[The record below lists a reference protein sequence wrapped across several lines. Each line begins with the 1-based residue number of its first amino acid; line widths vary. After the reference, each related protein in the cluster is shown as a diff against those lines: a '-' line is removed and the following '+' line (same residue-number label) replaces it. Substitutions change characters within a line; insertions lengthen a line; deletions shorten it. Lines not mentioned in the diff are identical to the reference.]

1 MLFSGLILQVS
12 VCPLNFDKH
21 GYPVPV
27 AGAVLT
33 YPGNRRV
40 QGCNLKVLVNINTM
54 KKEEQTMN
62 IRLRETCTPYPSDQ
76 MTDCLTKDD
85 PPLQKWRL
93 KSEDHGAARRALYAA
108 RMQLV

>member
-12 VCPLNFDKH
+12 GYHLNFDEH
-21 GYPVPV
+21 GFPLPV
-27 AGAVLT
+27 AGAVLMN
-33 YPGNRRV
+33 PGNRRV
-40 QGCNLKVLVNINTM
+40 QGCNLKVLVKINTM

-76 MTDCLTKDD
+76 MTDCLKKDD
-85 PPLQKWRL
+85 PPPQKWRL

>member
-12 VCPLNFDKH
+12 GCRLNFYE
-21 GYPVPV
+21 GGFPLPV
-27 AGAVLT
+27 AGTVLT
-33 YPGNRRV
+33 YPGNRGV

-62 IRLRETCTPYPSDQ
+62 IRLRETCTPCPSDQ
-76 MTDCLTKDD
+76 MTESLTNED
-85 PPLQKWRL
+85 PPCKKWRL

-108 RMQLV
+108 RMQLA